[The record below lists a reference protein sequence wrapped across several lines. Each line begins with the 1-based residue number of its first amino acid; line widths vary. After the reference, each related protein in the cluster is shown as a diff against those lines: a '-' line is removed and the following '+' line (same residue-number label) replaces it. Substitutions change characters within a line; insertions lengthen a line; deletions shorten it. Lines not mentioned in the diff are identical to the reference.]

1 MPPSTIGAVS
11 APASPAGRGW
21 RPLRPPASDRPQDQ
35 FVSSPFARLARVHA
49 FSVAGDALIALA
61 LANSLFF
68 SIDPTAAR
76 WRIALYL
83 VFTMAPFAVVSP
95 LIGPAIDRAH
105 AGRKWM
111 IMGSAA
117 LRVLICIFMVGD
129 LDSLL
134 LFPEAFAILVLG
146 KGYQVAKS
154 AIVPTT
160 VRTDAELVEAN
171 SKLSLISGLAGVVA
185 VLPGLLLLQ
194 LGGSEW
200 VIGLAAMV
208 FTVAAMASSRLPNTA
223 VAPEPRTEAERE
235 ELHSTG
241 IQLASGAMGLLR
253 GVVGFLAF
261 LLAFE
266 LRRNDDPTWHFG
278 FIVAASAAGGLLGAA
293 LSPRIRR
300 TTGEEDMLIGALSAA
315 VGASLVA
322 AWVGG
327 LWGMAFIAL
336 AIGICAGAA
345 KLAFDSIVQ
354 RDAPDANRGRMFARF
369 ETRFQVY
376 WVIGA
381 FLPVVLPIPARLGML
396 LVAIAVAFALASYVI
411 GRRSMRERASR
422 PDGTRRRREPE
433 GPASLT
439 TSAKAWFAHLRARRR
454 KEPDP
459 PPPADDLDPFA
470 ALDVPTQPTTGSRR
484 THRASHR
491 RRPGN
496 TTSARR
502 RARRSSP

>member
-1 MPPSTIGAVS
+1 MSESTGAS
-11 APASPAGRGW
+11 GNGW
-21 RPLRPPASDRPQDQ
+21 RPARTPPAERPQDK

-83 VFTMAPFAVVSP
+83 LLTMAPFAVVSP
-95 LIGPAIDRAH
+95 LIGPAIDRARS
-105 AGRKWM
+105 GRKWM

-117 LRVLICIFMVGD
+117 LRVVICIFMVGD

-154 AIVPTT
+154 ALVPTT

-171 SKLSLISGLAGVVA
+171 SKLSLISGLSGVVA
-185 VLPGLLLLQ
+185 VIPGLLLLR

-200 VIGLAAMV
+200 VVGLAAMV
-208 FTVAAMASSRLPNTA
+208 FTVAAMASSRLPNTP
-223 VAPEPRTEAERE
+223 VAPEPRTEAERA
-235 ELHSTG
+235 ELHSMG

-278 FIVAASAAGGLLGAA
+278 IIVAASAAGGLMGAA

-300 TTGEEDMLIGALSAA
+300 TTGEEDMLIGALSAT
-315 VGASLVA
+315 VGASLLA

-327 LWGMAFIAL
+327 LWGMSFIAL
-336 AIGICAGAA
+336 AIGITAGAA
-345 KLAFDSIVQ
+345 KLSFDSIVQ

-381 FLPVVLPIPARLGML
+381 FLPVVLPIPARLGELM
-396 LVAIAVAFALASYVI
+396 VAIAAAFALASYVL
-411 GRRSMRERASR
+411 GRRSMRDQAERPAGR
-422 PDGTRRRREPE
+422 RRRREPQA
-433 GPASLT
+433 PASVT
-439 TSAKAWFAHLRARRR
+439 TSVKAWVAHRRAAKRREAEGDAPP
-454 KEPDP
+454 EPVDP
-459 PPPADDLDPFA
+459 LAPLDEPAEPA
-470 ALDVPTQPTTGSRR
+470 GSSRR
-484 THRASHR
+484 PHRSSHR
-491 RRPGN
+491 RRATS
-496 TTSARR
+496 TTATRR
-502 RARRSSP
+502 RARRSAS